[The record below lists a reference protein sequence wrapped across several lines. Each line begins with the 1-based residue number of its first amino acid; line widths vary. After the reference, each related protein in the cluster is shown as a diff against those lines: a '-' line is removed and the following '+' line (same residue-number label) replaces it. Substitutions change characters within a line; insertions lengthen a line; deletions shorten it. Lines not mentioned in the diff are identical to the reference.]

1 MDHDG
6 VKGRL
11 NDITFCDRSS
21 HHDESIAHLISN
33 YKDFVTRMKDVA
45 KTAISK
51 SNDRKLQEEF
61 ENILRT
67 PITKNSRNDSCK
79 YEDLLKGQFK
89 LTEVHRMER
98 KNDADYV
105 YGKVADLSQE
115 SIKQLIKKGED
126 DAMHPFN
133 CFT

>member
-1 MDHDG
+1 
-6 VKGRL
+6 
-11 NDITFCDRSS
+11 
-21 HHDESIAHLISN
+21 
-33 YKDFVTRMKDVA
+33 MKDLA

-89 LTEVHRMER
+89 LTEVHRVER
-98 KNDADYV
+98 KNDADDV

-126 DAMHPFN
+126 DAMHLFN